1 MYAEDAVEEQ
11 EKHLEI
17 DKGTGSPPAEE
28 GGGRAL
34 QEGETA
40 GAKVWRCGCSKSE
53 DEFSAL
59 KTPENSG
66 DETSLEVSAVTKTE
80 TFRLY
85 IECPGFALLIYS
97 REIYIHNM
105 CTHV

>member
-40 GAKVWRCGCSKSE
+40 GAKVWRCECSKSE

-66 DETSLEVSAVTKTE
+66 AQNLV
-80 TFRLY
+80 LY
-85 IECPGFALLIYS
+85 HLDLVFSPGS
-97 REIYIHNM
+97 
-105 CTHV
+105 V